1 MKAEETHTKKRTGGS
16 RLLRLVVLALVLFI
30 ALALGEEEVQEWFA
44 DRGERA
50 ATVRTKESVG
60 DVVKRYN
67 EKIIIAHDQSNPTV
81 MTDMVTPAEL
91 RRIDTYI
98 TYNNYE
104 KNQTLS
110 NKLLKIKIVSVALGV
125 EQESARVKTEET
137 WSYRYIDK
145 KTKRAG
151 KSETV
156 RYKATYVV
164 EKQAGRWLVDE
175 VKIDSEKKGKS

>member
-1 MKAEETHTKKRTGGS
+1 MKTEETHTKKRTGAN
-16 RLLRLVVLALVLFI
+16 RLFRLVVLALALFI
-30 ALALGEEEVQEWFA
+30 ALALGEGNVQELLA
-44 DRGERA
+44 DRAERA
-50 ATVRTKESVG
+50 AIAKAKEAVG
-60 DVVKRYN
+60 EVVKQYN
-67 EKIIIAHDQSNPTV
+67 EKIIIAHDQNNPAV

-110 NKLLKIKIVSVALGV
+110 NRLLKIKIVSVALGA
-125 EQESARVKTEET
+125 EQESARVKTKET

-164 EKQAGRWLVDE
+164 EKQAGQWLVDE
-175 VKIDSEKKGKS
+175 VKIDSEIKDKT